1 MGLLMVAG
9 IFGLM
14 GYMGYY
20 AKNELTAVVGDNT
33 IQPTNTTNEDKQLIA
48 RHFKLICKRGNAK
61 LDANGNPVDKNGHK
75 QCTAY
80 LRYQGFQKFAVDYFE
95 KIYLEKY
102 NSKYEEKIANIKD
115 KHRLLGEEVYYEHN
129 EFETKIFRHW
139 DLGDTHTK
147 CEKMMKNWLWNRIV
161 THYDIVR
168 DGASNV
174 EIWTIKAPQSVLRQ
188 IDTIYEEVSFLEVYS
203 DAI

>member
-1 MGLLMVAG
+1 MGLLMAAG
-9 IFGLM
+9 ILGLM

-20 AKNELTAVVGDNT
+20 AKNECTAVVGDKT
-33 IQPTNTTNEDKQLIA
+33 IQPTSTVTEDKQLIA

-61 LDANGNPVDKNGHK
+61 LDINGNPVYKDGYK

-80 LRYQGFQKFAVDYFE
+80 LRYQGFQKFAVDHFE

-102 NSKYEEKIANIKD
+102 NKKYEEKIKNIKER
-115 KHRLLGEEVYYEHN
+115 HRYLEEEVYYEYS

-147 CEKMMKNWLWNRIV
+147 CEKMMKNWLWSLIV
-161 THYDIVR
+161 THYDIVE